1 MHKLF
6 LESSKN
12 ACIICSREGREE
24 STRSRLTLFN
34 DNFAVGARTLVA
46 LASAAVHA
54 AVQLLAAL
62 GVAGDLGAA
71 SPEGFRLSARAFS
84 EKVRGFA

>member
-6 LESSKN
+6 LETFQERKREK
-12 ACIICSREGREE
+12 SRRI
-24 STRSRLTLFN
+24 RLTLFN
-34 DNFAVGARTLVA
+34 DNFAVGAGTLVA
-46 LASAAVHA
+46 LASAAVYA

-71 SPEGFRLSARAFS
+71 SSEGFRSATRAFS
-84 EKVRGFA
+84 EKETA

>member
-1 MHKLF
+1 M
-6 LESSKN
+6 
-12 ACIICSREGREE
+12 
-24 STRSRLTLFN
+24 
-34 DNFAVGARTLVA
+34 A

-71 SPEGFRLSARAFS
+71 SSEGFRSATRAFS
-84 EKVRGFA
+84 EKETA

>member
-1 MHKLF
+1 MELSERTEKLLGQEMKPEKLAQLKPF
-6 LESSKN
+6 
-12 ACIICSREGREE
+12 EE
-24 STRSRLTLFN
+24 LCFTLFYHH
-34 DNFAVGARTLVA
+34 FAVGARTLVA

-71 SPEGFRLSARAFS
+71 SSEGFRLAARAFS
-84 EKVRGFA
+84 E